1 MPSLHKV
8 GVLYHPKLPDSL
20 DWAARIEQMLQQKG
34 IAVWTGS
41 SWDEPA
47 IIEQVPDIDLFITLG
62 GDGTV
67 LRAARMAA
75 PHGIPILGV
84 NLGRLGFLAEISP
97 AELSTQLELL
107 QDGKY
112 WLEERLML
120 HAEHQRDGQL
130 LGAYEALNDV
140 VVCRGQAARVVR
152 PAVYVDGA
160 FLITYVCDGV
170 IIATATGSTAY
181 NLSAGGPIVAPDVH
195 DIILTPIAP
204 HLTPAR
210 AFVLAQQA
218 TIMLDVSMEY
228 DAVLAIDGQVDLALA
243 NHDLVTITASKHMA
257 KFARLQPRN
266 YFYGTLVERLRPPN
280 RS

>member
-1 MPSLHKV
+1 MPLLKV

-20 DWAARIEQMLQQKG
+20 DWAAKIEQALQQNG
-34 IAVWTGS
+34 VAVWTGS

-47 IIEQVPDIDLFITLG
+47 IIEQVPDIDLFVTLG

-84 NLGRLGFLAEISP
+84 NLGRLGFLAEVNP
-97 AELSTQLELL
+97 AELADQLELL
-107 QDGKY
+107 QDGRY

-140 VVCRGQAARVVR
+140 VVCRGRAARVVR
-152 PAVYVDGA
+152 PAVYIDGA
-160 FLITYVCDGV
+160 FLITYVCDGI

-181 NLSAGGPIVAPDVH
+181 NLSVGGPIVAPDVR

-210 AFVLAQQA
+210 AFVLSEQV
-218 TIMLDVSMEY
+218 TITLDVAMEY
-228 DAVLAIDGQVDLALA
+228 DAVLTIDGQVDLALA
-243 NHDLVTITASKHMA
+243 NRDLVTITASKHAA
-257 KFARLQPRN
+257 KFVRLQPRD
-266 YFYGTLVERLRPPN
+266 YFYSTLVERLRPAN

>member
-1 MPSLHKV
+1 MSSLKV
-8 GVLYHPKLPDSL
+8 GVLYHPKLPASL
-20 DWAARIEQMLQQKG
+20 DWAAKIEQTLRQRG

-41 SWDEPA
+41 SWDETA
-47 IIEQVPDIDLFITLG
+47 IIEQVPDMDLFITLG

-84 NLGRLGFLAEISP
+84 NLGRLGFLAEINP
-97 AELSTQLELL
+97 AELSDQLDLL

-120 HAEHQRDGQL
+120 HAEHQRGGQL

-140 VVCRGQAARVVR
+140 VVCRGRAARVVR
-152 PAVYVDGA
+152 PAVYINGA

-170 IIATATGSTAY
+170 IAATATGSTAY
-181 NLSAGGPIVAPDVH
+181 NLSAGGPIVAPDVRG
-195 DIILTPIAP
+195 IILTPIAP

-210 AFVLAQQA
+210 ALVFAEQA
-218 TIMLDVSMEY
+218 TITLDVAMEY
-228 DAVLAIDGQVDLALA
+228 DAIMTIDGQVDLALA
-243 NHDLVTITASKHMA
+243 NHDLVTITTSQHRAR
-257 KFARLQPRN
+257 FVRLQPRN
-266 YFYGTLVERLRPPN
+266 YFYSTLVERLRPPN